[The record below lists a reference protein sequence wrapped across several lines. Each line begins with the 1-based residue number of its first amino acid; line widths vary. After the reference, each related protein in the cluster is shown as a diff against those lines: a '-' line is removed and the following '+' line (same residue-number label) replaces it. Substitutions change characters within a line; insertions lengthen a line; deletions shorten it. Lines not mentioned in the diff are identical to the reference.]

1 MAEQDRLHEIVRQR
15 AAVDGDERLGAPVAR
30 AVDGAGDHF
39 LADPGFA
46 FDQRRN
52 VGGGSFLR
60 AAQHAFHHR
69 RAGDDVGERQRAF
82 AAALE
87 PLQLVAQRLGGERV
101 AQADLNALGAGRL
114 DHEVRRAR
122 AHRRDDIVDAA
133 MRGLHDYRNV
143 ASGLFHAGHH
153 AEPVE
158 VRHHQVEDHAVDP
171 LAFGSAEEFRRRIAA
186 IRSERLV
193 AETLHHV
200 FDEAALNRIV
210 VDDQHDCG
218 HWKLQPTVPNW
229 SNVAEQP

>member
-1 MAEQDRLHEIVRQR
+1 MAEQDRLHEIVGQR
-15 AAVDGDERLGAPVAR
+15 AAIDRDERLGAPVAR

-52 VGGGSFLR
+52 VGGCSFLR

-69 RAGDDVGERQRAF
+69 RAGDDVGEGERAF

-87 PLQLVAQRLGGERV
+87 PLQFIAQRLGGERV
-101 AQADLNALGAGRL
+101 AQADLNSFGPGRL
-114 DHEVRRAR
+114 DHEVGGTR
-122 AHRRDDIVDAA
+122 AHRGDDIVDAA
-133 MRGLHDYRNV
+133 MRGLHDHWNV
-143 ASGLFHAGHH
+143 APGLFHAGHH

-158 VRHHQVEDHAVDP
+158 VRHYEVQDHAVDP
-171 LAFGSAEEFRRRIAA
+171 LAFRSAQEFRRRVAA

-200 FDEAALNRIV
+200 FDEAALNRVV